1 MSDIKDKKNPPYP
14 ILLVENT
21 TLRPDKQHIDKEIID
36 GNEKILLT
44 LLANIIVEIILERQE
59 WML

>member
-1 MSDIKDKKNPPYP
+1 MSDTKDKKNTPCP

-21 TLRPDKQHIDKEIID
+21 TLRPDMQHIDKELID

-44 LLANIIVEIILERQE
+44 LLANIIVEIILEKQE
-59 WML
+59 